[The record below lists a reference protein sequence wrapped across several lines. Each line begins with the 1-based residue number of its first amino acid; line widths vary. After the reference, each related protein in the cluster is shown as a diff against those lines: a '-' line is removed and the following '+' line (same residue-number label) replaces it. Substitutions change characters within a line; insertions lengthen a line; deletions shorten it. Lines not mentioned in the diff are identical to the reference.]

1 LKNKDNEI
9 QKLNE
14 EIESLKK
21 EIEKLAA
28 QKEEKTEEKE
38 ASVQE
43 WALGKEKLYRSMK
56 RSGLQEDL
64 IKSRLGNTIS
74 FDMEGKNKNLE
85 HTEIETKE
93 EKAKR
98 KNNGSELAYMRLL
111 LEKLEERRKSIAG
124 TEAIYENIEV
134 KEKEVS
140 FLDQIK
146 SKRR

>member
-1 LKNKDNEI
+1 
-9 QKLNE
+9 
-14 EIESLKK
+14 
-21 EIEKLAA
+21 
-28 QKEEKTEEKE
+28 
-38 ASVQE
+38 
-43 WALGKEKLYRSMK
+43 MK
-56 RSGLQEDL
+56 MSGLQEEL

-74 FDMEGKNKNLE
+74 FDMEGKNKNLK

-93 EKAKR
+93 EKTKR
-98 KNNGSELAYMRLL
+98 KTNGSELAYMRLL

-134 KEKEVS
+134 KEKEVEKKEVKEAKKMS